1 MLEVGST
8 VKIYNNAGTLEIKI
22 LSTLSIKDIST
33 ATGKD
38 WLPSMNKPRVELHYN
53 KVDNKLLI
61 TVMDNDQNLP
71 IDVYVCEVDLWDPRT
86 VQWYLGKIEE
96 SEVELDYFQTI
107 I

>member
-38 WLPSMNKPRVELHYN
+38 CLPDMNEPRVELHYN
-53 KVDNKLLI
+53 KTDNKLLI
-61 TVMDNDQNLP
+61 TAMDNDQNLP
-71 IDVYVCEVDLWDPRT
+71 IDVYVCEIDLWNPT
-86 VQWYLGKIEE
+86 TAQWYFGRIEE
-96 SEVELDYFQTI
+96 SEVEPDYFQTI

>member
-1 MLEVGST
+1 MLEVDST

-38 WLPSMNKPRVELHYN
+38 YLPDMNKPRVELHYN
-53 KVDNKLLI
+53 KTDNKLLI
-61 TVMDNDQNLP
+61 TVMDNHQNLP
-71 IDVYVCEVDLWDPRT
+71 IDVYVCEVDLWDPRI

-96 SEVELDYFQTI
+96 SEVDFDHFQTI